1 MRTGRLAIR
10 DARLAVVRGRVADVN
25 TDDARARIV
34 VGVFIRVEIER
45 LGAERILAYFGHHGI
60 LECLAR
66 PQFQRATV
74 KAVRA
79 AIGNQH
85 ARAQREILCAGRQV
99 EGGARTAER
108 HADAGDEFLD
118 RDAARIARAKRVMA
132 QGARADG
139 GHARIQLLAVAQI
152 ALEAER
158 RLDIELVPV
167 GMKIEAGIA
176 RRRIRQLPEQIALA
190 CHLHARFD
198 GTRHL
203 PVGADGRLDGGAPG
217 HFLFQAALAIG
228 IELAGGAAG
237 GAPAQHRQHHRS
249 AYQEHRLHCHRYPLR
264 WLTVNLS
271 ECYQRCSCC
280 KASYRAV
287 RPR

>member
-1 MRTGRLAIR
+1 MRTRHLAVR
-10 DARLAVVRGRVADVN
+10 DACLAVVRGRVADIDADN
-25 TDDARARIV
+25 ARAAIV
-34 VGVFIRVEIER
+34 VGVFIRVEVKR
-45 LGAERILAYFGHHGI
+45 LGAERILTYLGHHGI
-60 LECLAR
+60 LEGLAR
-66 PQFQRATV
+66 AELQRAAV

-79 AIGNQH
+79 AIGDQH
-85 ARAQREILCAGRQV
+85 ARAQREILRAGRQV
-99 EGGARTAER
+99 EHGARAAER

-118 RDAARIARAKRVMA
+118 RDAARVARAERVVA

-139 GHARIQLLAVAQI
+139 RHACIQLPAVAEI

-167 GMKIEAGIA
+167 GMEIEVGIA

-190 CHLHARFD
+190 GHLHARFH

-203 PVGADGRLDGGAPG
+203 PAGADERLGGGAPG
-217 HFLFQAALAIG
+217 HLFFHAALPIG

-237 GAPAQHRQHHRS
+237 GARSQQGQHHRS

-264 WLTVNLS
+264 
-271 ECYQRCSCC
+271 
-280 KASYRAV
+280 
-287 RPR
+287 